1 MNDYYKSCAFPKP
14 DDKKKHKKM
23 NGYKDKPNRVCF
35 FTGRLNAERHEV
47 FPGTANRQISIDNGF
62 QIDVCPE
69 LHREL
74 QENITPWAKKWNRLL
89 KMYFQKKYEL
99 KLRAEGVSPEQAR
112 EAWISLIGRNYIH
125 D

>member
-1 MNDYYKSCAFPKP
+1 MNEYYKACAFPKP
-14 DDKKKHKKM
+14 QDKKKRKKM

-35 FTGRLNAERHEV
+35 FTGQPYAERHEV
-47 FPGTANRQISIDNGF
+47 FSGTANRQISIDYGF

-74 QENITPWAKKWNRLL
+74 QDNITPWAQKWNKKL

-99 KLRAEGVSPEQAR
+99 ELRAEGVSPERAR
-112 EAWISLIGRNYIH
+112 ESFISLIGRSYI
-125 D
+125 

>member
-1 MNDYYKSCAFPKP
+1 MNDYYKTCAIPKP
-14 DDKKKHKKM
+14 QDHKKRKKM

-35 FTGRLNAERHEV
+35 FTGQMNAERHEV
-47 FPGTANRQISIDNGF
+47 FPGIANRQISIDYGF

-74 QENITPWAKKWNRLL
+74 QDNITPWAQEWNRKL

-99 KLRAEGVSPEQAR
+99 KLRSEGVSPERAR
-112 EAWISLIGRNYIH
+112 ELGLTLS
-125 D
+125 

>member
-1 MNDYYKSCAFPKP
+1 MNDYYKTCAIPKP
-14 DDKKKHKKM
+14 QDHKKRKKM

-35 FTGRLNAERHEV
+35 FTGQMNAERHEV
-47 FPGTANRQISIDNGF
+47 FPGIANRQISIDYGF

-74 QENITPWAKKWNRLL
+74 QDNITPWAQAWNRKL

-99 KLRAEGVSPEQAR
+99 KLRSEGVSPERAR
-112 EAWISLIGRNYIH
+112 ESFIQLIGRSYI
-125 D
+125 